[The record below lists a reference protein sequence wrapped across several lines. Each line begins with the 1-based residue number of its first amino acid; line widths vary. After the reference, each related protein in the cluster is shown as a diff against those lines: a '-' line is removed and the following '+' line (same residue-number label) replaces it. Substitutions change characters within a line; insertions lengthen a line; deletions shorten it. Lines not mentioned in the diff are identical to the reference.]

1 MGQYGVELVNWY
13 LTSIEKKIFFLKE
26 YFDQKDDL
34 SFNSED
40 YNHAKNART
49 SNCNGSSEIVKDHPQ
64 RIIQMPKI
72 KENNLQKFKNGQ

>member
-13 LTSIEKKIFFLKE
+13 LTSIEKKNFFLKE

-72 KENNLQKFKNGQ
+72 KEKNLQKF